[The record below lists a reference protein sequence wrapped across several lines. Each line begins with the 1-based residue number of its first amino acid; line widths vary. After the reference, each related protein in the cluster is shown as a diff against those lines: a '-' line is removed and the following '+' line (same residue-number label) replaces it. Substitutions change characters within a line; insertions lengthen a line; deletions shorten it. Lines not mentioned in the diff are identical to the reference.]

1 MKIVLVDPPGVQQ
14 GLNVGLGYI
23 VSSLVNAGHDGK
35 VLDLNNSSIC
45 EGAWIKMIR
54 EYDPRVI
61 GFSIKNATYFNA
73 VELAGKIKKEFG
85 DIILVAGGPYVTL
98 AGHDFFNDAS
108 FFDYAIIGEGEKIF
122 PKLCDAVEAGRKA
135 NIKGIISKDKPQKN
149 ANPVFVEDLDDLA
162 PPNYELF
169 GNNDDTI
176 KNIRYPVVTSR
187 GCPYNCIYCSVCAI
201 SGRKWRTRSI
211 RRVTDEI
218 TEAKNKHAIK
228 GFEILDDNFTL
239 DVERAKIFCKTLIKE
254 KNDLPWS
261 CPNGIR
267 TDRLDEELAS
277 LMKESGC
284 DLVMVG
290 VESGDEEVF
299 KEIDKGETLADI
311 ERGIKILKDAGIRVG
326 GYFIIGLPGDN
337 LQATEKSVEFA
348 KKNKLDPAHF
358 NMLSPYPKTK
368 MWDWIQENGR
378 MLEDYRLGR
387 HFLGKPIPVFE
398 TDDFTTEE
406 RVKAY
411 YMANTV
417 LRQYEFVI
425 PRDYSRMR
433 RIMRKIKLTWDYDR
447 GNLIHYLGEGLQ
459 NRLNS

>member
-1 MKIVLVDPPGVQQ
+1 MKIVLVDPPGVQE

-61 GFSIKNATYFNA
+61 GFSIKNATYFKA
-73 VELAGKIKKEFG
+73 VEIAGKIKKLFPG
-85 DIILVAGGPYVTL
+85 IVLVAGGPYVTL
-98 AGHDFFNDAS
+98 AGNDFFKDAP
-108 FFDYAIIGEGEKIF
+108 FFDYAILGEGEKVF
-122 PKLCDAVEAGRKA
+122 PELCDTIASGGKV
-135 NIKGIISKDKPQKN
+135 NIKGVISRNSTQKE
-149 ANPVFVEDLDDLA
+149 ADPVFVEDLDDLD
-162 PPNYELF
+162 PPTYELF
-169 GNNDDTI
+169 ENFEDTMS
-176 KNIRYPVVTSR
+176 KSRYPVITSR

-211 RRVTDEI
+211 QKVIEEI
-218 TEAKNKHAIK
+218 TEAEKKHAIK

-239 DVERAKIFCKTLIKE
+239 DVERAKKFCRTLIKE
-254 KNDLPWS
+254 KVDLPWS

-267 TDRLDEELAS
+267 TDRIDDELAE
-277 LMKESGC
+277 LMMQSGC

-290 VESGDEEVF
+290 VESADEEVF
-299 KEIDKGETLADI
+299 NQIDKGETLADI
-311 ERGIKILKDAGIRVG
+311 GNGIKTLKKAGIRVG
-326 GYFIIGLPGDN
+326 GYFIIGLPGDS
-337 LQATEKSVEFA
+337 LEATKKSVEFA
-348 KKNKLDPAHF
+348 RKNGLEPAHF
-358 NMLSPYPKTK
+358 NMLAPYPKTR
-368 MWDWIQENGR
+368 MWNWIQENGR
-378 MLEDYRLGR
+378 MLEDYRMGK
-387 HFLGKPIPVFE
+387 HFLGKPVPVFE